1 MKWSGFA
8 DESNKRTKVEK
19 ENIKKTKKQS
29 QKKKQTCEV
38 LMPSEVIHFF
48 LSALKRHAFSLT
60 TNLLLPPS
68 ILLLFKWAAGR
79 SGCSGGVELSQSW
92 FNLRNLLPK
101 KTTRPLTYVTEKRL
115 KSKVIHN
122 STISQKKKTQNCR
135 TPIPELQP
143 NNAWKQPTTFYFF
156 LTSSRSHFTT
166 AAAAEEVWAIALC
179 SVAFATT
186 RLWPLSKEKKNGR
199 TIRASEQDQTK
210 GSHKHVIS

>member
-1 MKWSGFA
+1 MKSWCL
-8 DESNKRTKVEK
+8 
-19 ENIKKTKKQS
+19 
-29 QKKKQTCEV
+29 QKW
-38 LMPSEVIHFF
+38 LIFS

-68 ILLLFKWAAGR
+68 ILHLFKWAAGR

-92 FNLRNLLPK
+92 FNIRNLLPK
-101 KTTRPLTYVTEKRL
+101 TTTWPLAYVTEGNKE
-115 KSKVIHN
+115 SKVIHN
-122 STISQKKKTQNCR
+122 SAISQKKTQNCW
-135 TPIPELQP
+135 TPLIPELQP
-143 NNAWKQPTTFYFF
+143 NNVWKQTTTIYFF
-156 LTSSRSHFTT
+156 WMSSHSHFTS

-199 TIRASEQDQTK
+199 TIRASERDQTK